1 MEEKYKVELSI
12 TKTEDGEKFQI
23 ESNTDM
29 STTSALAM
37 AAACHCLRKEGLPE
51 ARIARMFQLTAMA
64 ILANAG
70 LMNEE
75 DDENGKEN

>member
-1 MEEKYKVELSI
+1 MEEKYKVELI
-12 TKTEDGEKFQI
+12 VTKTEDGEKFQI

-29 STTSALAM
+29 STTSALTM

-75 DDENGKEN
+75 DDENGKGN

>member
-1 MEEKYKVELSI
+1 MEEKYKVELSV
-12 TKTEDGEKFQI
+12 TKTE
-23 ESNTDM
+23 
-29 STTSALAM
+29 LAM

-51 ARIARMFQLTAMA
+51 ARIARMLQLTAMT

-75 DDENGKEN
+75 DDENGKGN

>member
-1 MEEKYKVELSI
+1 MEEKYKVELSV

-23 ESNTDM
+23 ESNTNM

-70 LMNEE
+70 LIDKE